1 MKFFKFSIVSL
12 FITIFLTSC
21 GPTEKEIDRYNNAI
35 VIQQNAVINAET
47 KLINAIMDNDTV
59 TIPITLND
67 FIYQIETSLTAVQ
80 EIEEID
86 PDISLKKAAIS
97 MFNAYLSIAI
107 NEYPEIIELKK
118 LSDQEFTEDKEK
130 RFNQLSSKIN
140 QILDKKN
147 MEFSETQKKLSEKH
161 KIVFKT
167 FLNGQ

>member
-35 VIQQNAVINAET
+35 VIQQNAVMNAET
-47 KLINAIMDNDTV
+47 ELINAIMDNDTM
-59 TIPITLND
+59 TIPITLSD

-86 PDISLKKAAIS
+86 PDFSLKEAAIS

>member
-35 VIQQNAVINAET
+35 VIQQNAVMNAET
-47 KLINAIMDNDTV
+47 ELINAIMDNDTM

-86 PDISLKKAAIS
+86 PDISLKEAAIS

>member
-47 KLINAIMDNDTV
+47 ELINAIMDNDTM

-86 PDISLKKAAIS
+86 PDISLKEAAIS

>member
-21 GPTEKEIDRYNNAI
+21 GSTEKEIDRYNNAI
-35 VIQQNAVINAET
+35 VIQQNAVMNAET
-47 KLINAIMDNDTV
+47 ELINAIMDNDTV

-67 FIYQIETSLTAVQ
+67 FIYQIETSLTAVK